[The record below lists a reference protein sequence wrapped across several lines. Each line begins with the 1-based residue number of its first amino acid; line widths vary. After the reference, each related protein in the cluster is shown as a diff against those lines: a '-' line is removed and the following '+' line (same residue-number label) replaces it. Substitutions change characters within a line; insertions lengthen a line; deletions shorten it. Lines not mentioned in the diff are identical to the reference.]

1 MSLPTDVRRRQ
12 LLAGSAALVAAPLAG
27 CATGAPATAAA
38 PAAPAPAV
46 PPAVPPAAPA
56 APKLPAYAAWKDA
69 DSLIIHSSSTIET
82 KRSAM
87 GASLVTPA
95 ERLYVRN
102 NLPAP
107 PESVVANRDAWE
119 VAFEGVAKP
128 GTLTLAQLKTIDFTS
143 IATVL
148 QCSGNGRGFFPHK
161 PSGTP
166 WKVGAAGCVI
176 WAGVPLKSVIERLG
190 GAQSGMLYLTGTG
203 GEKLPEGVDPLSVVV
218 ERSVPIAALQ
228 DAMLAWEMN
237 GAPLSV
243 AHGGP
248 LRLVLPGYQGVNN
261 IKYVKRIA
269 LAPTESK
276 AKIMSHGYRMTPMGQ
291 KAEPTQASVLLMN
304 VKSWIN
310 TPSGDGGGKVTA
322 GSVQILGVAFSGG
335 SPIKRVEVSTDGGKT
350 WRDAKLV
357 GPDLGPF
364 AWRQFAL
371 SANLPAGNHV
381 LVSRATDAAGNVQPQ
396 QREENLSGYGNNSWA
411 DHAVTVVAA

>member
-1 MSLPTDVRRRQ
+1 MSMSTDVRRRQ

-27 CATGAPATAAA
+27 CATGAPTAAAA
-38 PAAPAPAV
+38 PAAPAA
-46 PPAVPPAAPA
+46 PAVPPAAP
-56 APKLPAYAAWKDA
+56 KLPGYAAWKDA

-102 NLPAP
+102 NLPAM
-107 PESVVANRDAWE
+107 PESVLANRDAWE
-119 VAFEGVAKP
+119 VAFDGVAKP
-128 GTLTLAQLKTIDFTS
+128 GTLTLAQLKTLDFTS
-143 IATVL
+143 VATVL
-148 QCSGNGRGFFPHK
+148 QCSGNGRGFFAHK

-190 GAQSGMLYLTGTG
+190 GAQSGMLYITGTG

-228 DAMLAWEMN
+228 DAVLAWEMN
-237 GAPLSV
+237 GAPLTV

-269 LAPTESK
+269 LTPSESK
-276 AKIMSHGYRMTPMGQ
+276 AKIMSHGYRMTPIGQ
-291 KAEPTQASVLLMN
+291 KAEPSQASVLLMN

-310 TPSGDGGGKVTA
+310 TPSGDGKLAA
-322 GSVQILGVAFSGG
+322 GPAQILGVAFSGG
-335 SPIKRVEVSTDGGKT
+335 SPVKRVEVSTDGGKT

-371 SANLPAGNHV
+371 QANLPAGSHV
-381 LVSRATDAAGNVQPQ
+381 LVSRATDAAGHVQPQ
-396 QREENLSGYGNNSWA
+396 QREENVSGYSNNSWA
-411 DHAVTVVAA
+411 DHAVTVVVA